1 MFSPLDYF
9 TYRRIRSVLC
19 PRPLANR
26 ILCGELTHYR
36 DSKRQERANR
46 FATLPP
52 GYHKAFTAFDK
63 SIINKPIADLVR
75 DVNENP
81 VSSVDVLRTYGKVAV
96 KAQEKTN
103 CVTELLIPEA
113 ETWAQSEVNLQG
125 PLAGVP
131 ISLKDT
137 INVKGFHTSVGYTSF
152 VDKVEEEDGV
162 MVKLLKDAGESTVHG

>member
-1 MFSPLDYF
+1 MSWTP
-9 TYRRIRSVLC
+9 SNQPSKWC
-19 PRPLANR
+19 GANSN
-26 ILCGELTHYR
+26 TYR

-52 GYHKAFTAFDK
+52 GYHTAFTAFDK

-103 CVTELLIPEA
+103 CVTELLLPEA

-152 VDKVEEEDGV
+152 VDKVEQEDGA
-162 MVKLLKDAGESTVHG
+162 MVKLLKDAG

>member
-1 MFSPLDYF
+1 MLPPLDYF
-9 TYRRIRSVLC
+9 TYRRIRYAIC
-19 PRPLANR
+19 PRLPLGCLTNR
-26 ILCGELTHYR
+26 QTGAELTHYSN
-36 DSKRQERANR
+36 SKRQERANR
-46 FATLPP
+46 FATLPR
-52 GYHKAFTAFDK
+52 GYHTAFTAFDK

-103 CVTELLIPEA
+103 CVTELLLPEA

-152 VDKVEEEDGV
+152 VDKVEQEDGA
-162 MVKLLKDAGESTVHG
+162 MVKLLKDAG

>member
-1 MFSPLDYF
+1 MFPPLDYF
-9 TYRRIRSVLC
+9 TYRRIRSVL
-19 PRPLANR
+19 
-26 ILCGELTHYR
+26 ILGLTRQSSAELTHYR

-152 VDKVEEEDGV
+152 VDKVEEDGV
-162 MVKLLKDAGESTVHG
+162 MVKLLKDAG